1 MGSILKKIQ
10 PAVKQETKNVA
21 VSTGI
26 GVLLMW
32 LVFVVLHLAMP
43 QKVPFDYTVIAG
55 GAVGGLVAVLNFFLM
70 GIAVQSVASS
80 SEEDIARTKMRSSYS
95 QRMMMQML
103 WGIAAIVAPCF
114 HFVAGLLPLLFPS
127 IGIKIMHV
135 RRKN

>member
-10 PAVKQETKNVA
+10 PAVKQETKKVA
-21 VSTGI
+21 ISTGI

-32 LVFVVLHLAMP
+32 LVFVVLHLVMP

-55 GAVGGLVAVLNFFLM
+55 GAIGGFVAVLNFFLM
-70 GIAVQSVASS
+70 GIAVQSVAASN
-80 SEEDIARTKMRSSYS
+80 EEDAARAKMRSSYS

-103 WGIAAIVAPCF
+103 WGIVAIVFPCF

-127 IGIKIMHV
+127 IGIKVMNV